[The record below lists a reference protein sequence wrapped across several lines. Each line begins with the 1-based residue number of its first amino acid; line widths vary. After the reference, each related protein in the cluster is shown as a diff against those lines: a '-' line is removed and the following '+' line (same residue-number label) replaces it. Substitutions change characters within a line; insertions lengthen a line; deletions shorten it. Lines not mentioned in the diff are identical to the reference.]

1 MALDISDI
9 NLQAALQARID
20 ALDSNSSMSDIL
32 ALERAAATFGTTTY
46 YDSAGELPNEPVLE
60 GSIFATKGSN
70 IYQNNALY
78 LRGSSNWKELQ
89 SLNKPKPQYSGETA
103 GFWAGGSSA
112 PSPARTTISK
122 VEFASDTVTGV
133 HGTLSEGTYNA
144 TGTTSATDGYVVGGS
159 FFPNP
164 LAAQR
169 FSKFSFASATPVS
182 ASPITPAHPSGQRNN
197 TGVSDIAGGKGYLM
211 NQDPSASN
219 PATGVRWSHPFA
231 NDVPFTQET
240 GNMNGSKEY
249 GMGVS
254 SITKGYHT
262 GGAQAPQNPFP
273 GGSSDIQSFPF
284 ASDVDAVAITATLVN
299 ALQQHSSASGTDE
312 YAYIFA
318 GQKGSPPPLSF
329 NSDIERFPFASEDIS
344 VSTGGTLEPGTTNTA
359 GVSGISSAYLYK
371 GGYFQKFN
379 YGATTSISTIADLSG
394 TTAASR
400 NNRATGHQF

>member
-78 LRGSSNWKELQ
+78 LRGSSSWKQLQ

-112 PSPARTTISK
+112 PSPASDTISK
-122 VEFASDTVTGV
+122 VEFASDTIIGE
-133 HGTLSEGTYNA
+133 HGTLSQGTYNA
-144 TGTTSATDGYVVGGS
+144 TGTTSATDGYVTGGS
-159 FFPNP
+159 FFPDP
-164 LAAQR
+164 VAQQR
-169 FSKFSFASATPVS
+169 FSKFPFASATPVS
-182 ASPITPAHPSGQRNN
+182 ASPITPSHPTGQRNN
-197 TGVSDIAGGKGYLM
+197 TGVSDIAGGKGYGID
-211 NQDPSASN
+211 QAPSPSN
-219 PATGVRWSHPFA
+219 PATGRRWSHPFA
-231 NDVPFTQET
+231 SDAPWTLET
-240 GNMNGSKEY
+240 GDMNGSKEY
-249 GMGVS
+249 AMGVS
-254 SITKGYHT
+254 SEIKGYRA
-262 GGAQAPQNPFP
+262 GGAGTPANPFL

-284 ASDVDAVAITATLVN
+284 ASDVNAVAITATLLE
-299 ALQQHSSASGTDE
+299 ALQQHSSSSGTDG

-318 GQKGSPPPLSF
+318 GDKGAPPPLSV
-329 NSDIERFPFASEDIS
+329 NTGIERFPFASEDIS
-344 VSTGGTLEPGTTNTA
+344 ASTGGILEPGTNNTA
-359 GVSGISSAYLYK
+359 GVSGISSAYFYK

-394 TTAASR
+394 TAAASR